1 MTFETK
7 ERQKAAIRRYVE
19 EKTTEEMAK
28 AILAEA
34 ENLKYFG
41 CRGSDEIYKTKKMI
55 VKIREREERCREI
68 VFFDTE
74 IHFV

>member
-1 MTFETK
+1 MTFETR

-19 EKTTEEMAK
+19 EKTTAEMAR

-34 ENLKYFG
+34 EKLEYFG
-41 CRGSDEIYKTKKMI
+41 CRGNDEIYKTPNMI

-68 VFFDTE
+68 VFFDSE

>member
-19 EKTTEEMAK
+19 EKATEEMAR

-34 ENLKYFG
+34 ENLEYFG
-41 CRGSDEIYKTKKMI
+41 CRGTDEIYKTKNMI